1 MKINYKKIVAEEISN
16 FLKKDCMLKEYK
28 NPQDSETIRV
38 CGETLKAIYD
48 RITKNGTS
56 KHEITMVMLN
66 KIIGELKR
74 LEQAMTL

>member
-1 MKINYKKIVAEEISN
+1 
-16 FLKKDCMLKEYK
+16 MLKEYK

-48 RITKNGTS
+48 RNTKNGTS

-74 LEQAMTL
+74 LEQAMTLWHFISKKVQCYQL

>member
-38 CGETLKAIYD
+38 CGETLQAIYD

-56 KHEITMVMLN
+56 KHEITMVMLS

>member
-48 RITKNGTS
+48 SLVITK
-56 KHEITMVMLN
+56 E
-66 KIIGELKR
+66 R
-74 LEQAMTL
+74 

>member
-38 CGETLKAIYD
+38 CGETLKALYD
-48 RITKNGTS
+48 RIIKNGTYI
-56 KHEITMVMLN
+56 KV
-66 KIIGELKR
+66 
-74 LEQAMTL
+74 